1 MTAQV
6 NQVAHLKASAKA
18 VANNQTDIEHAAQN
32 LQKLYIQAV
41 LGRRHAQAV
50 LSQRQFSVPKMPA
63 EIG

>member
-6 NQVAHLKASAKA
+6 NQVAHLKASAKV
-18 VANNQTDIEHAAQN
+18 VANNQTDIEHAAAN

-41 LGRRHAQAV
+41 LGRRTAQAV
-50 LSQRQFSVPKMPA
+50 LNQRQFSVPKMPA